1 MTITEQLDAL
11 AELKAQLDLEMMNLQ
26 AQREIIMESVKERLA
41 IAELAAQPTI
51 DMLTASIAAR
61 EAQIKTAVIEAG
73 VSVKGAH
80 LQAVYSKGRASWDT
94 KGLDGYAVAH
104 PEINVFRSVGQP
116 IVSIR
121 KGGTE

>member
-51 DMLTASIAAR
+51 DMLTASIAER
-61 EAQIKTAVIEAG
+61 EAQIKTGVIEAG
-73 VSVKGAH
+73 VSGKGAH
-80 LQAVYSKGRASWDT
+80 LQAVYSKGRSEEHTSELQSHHD
-94 KGLDGYAVAH
+94 L
-104 PEINVFRSVGQP
+104 
-116 IVSIR
+116 
-121 KGGTE
+121 